1 MKIDMRI
8 AETAMKKLLPNK
20 LLVLVLFVYV
30 FWFSSILLTP
40 PIDKVLPPDPFV
52 FAKNLSL
59 FYWFSF
65 VMLLIVIVFRL
76 TLFSGEKN
84 PILDFL
90 IITCLVLMIYGTTS
104 IVYYLPLYV
113 DTYVHTSASLRILLT
128 GHIPPPLSM
137 MAASNEPGAYL
148 LYSTFM
154 LITSIDSIYFMKF
167 YPVMFSFIM
176 LFSLYV
182 ISAKFTDSKIAIIS
196 SIIYVAFHYFIIYV
210 YPGDLSQL
218 FFLLFIYL
226 FLLYMETKSMGF
238 AYLLLLIVLS
248 GMTIY
253 ILFPFIII
261 LPSIIL
267 VLYYSLPYQEK
278 KVYKLFVIIVFI
290 FIIAW
295 ISWLTYLSQGTLRII
310 SSIFLNAIS
319 KREIIELPVKI
330 VSPPSMLIMTLLIKE
345 VITAFEILSGAAVI
359 FWGLVNI
366 KSIKVR
372 QRLLVLAIFFMI
384 CILGIALSALSS
396 SLTLGAYIRFYWF
409 SLMPFS
415 ILIPLYLLNNK
426 KVSHPRFEKFNR
438 ALNWTFIIMLM
449 VFLSLSPIIIHDN
462 DPGNYYPSS
471 CLKGADFAVKNLKG
485 NIIWVKYH
493 VHLIEYMALRNGI
506 LFEGYMDFQG
516 NETTRFISLTTYIK
530 IYGNES
536 SNYSAVIFN
545 DYEDSLDILSG
556 NIDSVIQ
563 RHLYE
568 QLVSQKLNLV
578 FSDGCIRIYAK
589 SK

>member
-1 MKIDMRI
+1 MRI

-128 GHIPPPLSM
+128 GHTPPPLSM

-167 YPVMFSFIM
+167 YPVMFSFII

-218 FFLLFIYL
+218 LFLLFIYL

-238 AYLLLLIVLS
+238 AYLLLPIVLS

-253 ILFPFIII
+253 ILFPFLII

-278 KVYKLFVIIVFI
+278 KVYKLFAVIVFI

-319 KREIIELPVKI
+319 KREIIELPAKI
-330 VSPPSMLIMTLLIKE
+330 VSPPSTLITILLIKE
-345 VITAFEILSGAAVI
+345 VITAFEIVSGVAVI
-359 FWGLVNI
+359 FWGLANI
-366 KSIKVR
+366 KAVKIR
-372 QRLLVLAIFFMI
+372 ERLLILAIFFVI
-384 CILGIALSALSS
+384 CILGIGFSALFS

-426 KVSHPRFEKFNR
+426 KVSRPRLEKFNR
-438 ALNWTFIIMLM
+438 ALNWTFIIVLM

-462 DPGNYYPSS
+462 DPGYYYPSS
-471 CLKGADFAVKNLKG
+471 SLKGADFAVKNLKG
-485 NIIWVKYH
+485 NVIWVKYH

-516 NETTRFISLTTYIK
+516 NETTRFISLPTYIK

-536 SNYSAVIFN
+536 SNYSAIIFN
-545 DYEDSLDILSG
+545 NYEDSLDILSG

-578 FSDGCIRIYAK
+578 YSDGSIRIYAK